1 MLPPSVRG
9 SIDTRSA
16 CDKPSPWQASRR
28 AGGLASQASVSC
40 PSDDARLT
48 DGRDGAEAGNP
59 GQTTPAREAA
69 AAALPNQPPLRS
81 AQRPSSTVRAGH
93 ACADPGF
100 QSFHELLVRERWGPA
115 VGAGRPGPEDER
127 IRLHVLDDVFAATA
141 AAIPFRVFHLLADP
155 APSSGLPTA
164 WTAVQGA
171 RSLRQ
176 ERNHQPCSSPDDT
189 SGTAAWARR
198 GRPSPRTTRG

>member
-1 MLPPSVRG
+1 MTLGQRATSLLPG
-9 SIDTRSA
+9 
-16 CDKPSPWQASRR
+16 RR
-28 AGGLASQASVSC
+28 AGEQASWRRKRASPARPMTRVS
-40 PSDDARLT
+40 LM
-48 DGRDGAEAGNP
+48 GDGAE
-59 GQTTPAREAA
+59 
-69 AAALPNQPPLRS
+69 
-81 AQRPSSTVRAGH
+81 RPSSTVRAGH

-164 WTAVQGA
+164 WTPVQGA

-198 GRPSPRTTRG
+198 GRPFRGRREVDEGFSDPSAWEIGPDGN